1 MDRYF
6 LLNQARCS
14 SLTENNVILD
24 CSSSNLCDD
33 LEEIKVI
40 RDQDD
45 FHSKIAAMSFWDG
58 AKNPKASENPTVFE
72 GSFEKTVIL
81 ADGWMATAT
90 TNPSDD
96 PEIVEYGGVI
106 YRIAN
111 DVFISGSALRNGAS
125 QFFVDTAEQC
135 AVLCSER
142 VPECG
147 AWTLKKQQPLAGYCY
162 LKQTLDIGQRDY
174 VRRSSNLYDSGF
186 ATIANLT
193 HCRGNDF
200 NRDSIFDLEK
210 DLQGCW
216 ELADDFIDDESKL
229 HYCQPARE
237 SGCYAL
243 TCTETEIEGASRQ
256 FPF

>member
-1 MDRYF
+1 
-6 LLNQARCS
+6 
-14 SLTENNVILD
+14 
-24 CSSSNLCDD
+24 
-33 LEEIKVI
+33 
-40 RDQDD
+40 
-45 FHSKIAAMSFWDG
+45 MSFHDG
-58 AKNPKASENPTVFE
+58 DKNKAASPNPEIFEDFIEPTMTRAKN
-72 GSFEKTVIL
+72 
-81 ADGWMATAT
+81 WMETAKNIPNQT
-90 TNPSDD
+90 
-96 PEIVEYGGVI
+96 EIVEYGGVI
-106 YRIAN
+106 YRVANNEFIA
-111 DVFISGSALRNGAS
+111 GSALRNGAS

-135 AVLCSER
+135 AMLCSER

-174 VRRSSNLYDSGF
+174 VRRSINLYDSGY

-200 NRDSIFDLEK
+200 NRESIFDIEE

-216 ELADDFIDDESKL
+216 ELADDFIDDESRL

-256 FPF
+256 LLF